1 MSAEQPLVL
10 GIETS
15 CDETGVGIVRGE
27 TLLVDA
33 VASSVDDHARFGGVV
48 PEVASRAH
56 LEEMV
61 PTIERAC
68 REAGVRLRD
77 LDAVSVTSGPGLAGS
92 LMVGVASAK
101 ALALSLGV
109 PLYGVNHLASHVAVD
124 IVEHGPLPE
133 PTMALLV
140 SGGHSSLLLVP
151 DVTSDIRS
159 LGSTIDDAAGEAF
172 DKVARVLG
180 LPFPGGP
187 YIDRA
192 AREGDVVIDFPRG
205 LTTGRDM
212 ERHRFD
218 FSFSG
223 LKTAVSRWVQARE
236 AAGEPVPVNDVAASF
251 QEAVVDVLTR
261 KAVLACR
268 EQGAQHL
275 QIGGGVAAN
284 SRLRAM
290 AQSRCDDA
298 GIEPA
303 GAATGAVHRQRRD
316 GRRARCADGA
326 QGARRLAARPA
337 RRLVDA
343 RHPDLRLTL
352 GLAIDVPVRAGPD
365 SRPGWGPL
373 TCLLAPT
380 RRGPSMS
387 HPSSAARDHVWGR
400 SRCPRV

>member
-1 MSAEQPLVL
+1 VGGVGDRPLVL

-33 VASSVDDHARFGGVV
+33 IASSVDEHARFGGVV

-56 LEEMV
+56 LEAMI
-61 PTIERAC
+61 PTLERAC
-68 REAGVRLRD
+68 TTAGVRLRD
-77 LDAVSVTSGPGLAGS
+77 LDAIAVTSGPGLAGA
-92 LMVGVASAK
+92 LMVGVAAAK
-101 ALALSLGV
+101 SLSVALGV

-140 SGGHSSLLLVP
+140 SGGHSSLLVVP
-151 DVTSDIRS
+151 DVTAEIVS

-192 AREGDVVIDFPRG
+192 AREGEVTIDFPRG
-205 LTTGRDM
+205 LTTGRDL

-223 LKTAVSRWVQARE
+223 LKTAVARWVELRHR
-236 AAGEPVPVNDVAASF
+236 AGDPVPVADVAASF

-261 KAVLACR
+261 KAVAACQA
-268 EQGAQHL
+268 EGVHHL

-284 SRLRAM
+284 SRLRAL
-290 AQSRCDDA
+290 AQERCDAA
-298 GIEPA
+298 GIELRVPRPGLCTDN
-303 GAATGAVHRQRRD
+303 GAMVAAL
-316 GRRARCADGA
+316 GA
-326 QGARRLAARPA
+326 QMVLRGRAPSELALSADSSMP
-337 RRLVDA
+337 V
-343 RHPDLRLTL
+343 TEV
-352 GLAIDVPVRAGPD
+352 LA
-365 SRPGWGPL
+365 
-373 TCLLAPT
+373 
-380 RRGPSMS
+380 
-387 HPSSAARDHVWGR
+387 
-400 SRCPRV
+400 

>member
-1 MSAEQPLVL
+1 MADQPLVL

-33 VASSVDDHARFGGVV
+33 IASSVDEHARFGGVV

-56 LEEMV
+56 LEAMI

-68 REAGVRLRD
+68 TTAGVTLKE
-77 LDAVSVTSGPGLAGS
+77 LDAIAVTSGPGLAGA

-101 ALALSLGV
+101 ALAVALGV

-133 PTMALLV
+133 PTMAMLV

-151 DVTSDIRS
+151 DVTDEITS

-187 YIDRA
+187 HIDRA
-192 AREGDVVIDFPRG
+192 ARDGEITIDFPRG
-205 LTTGRDM
+205 LTTGRDL

-223 LKTAVSRWVQARE
+223 LKTAVSRWVETQQR
-236 AAGEPVPVNDVAASF
+236 AGVPINVPDVAASF
-251 QEAVVDVLTR
+251 QEAVVDVLTK
-261 KAVLACR
+261 KAVAACR
-268 EQGAQHL
+268 HQGVQHL

-284 SRLRAM
+284 SRLRAL
-290 AQSRCDDA
+290 AQERCDAA
-298 GIEPA
+298 GIELRVPRPA
-303 GAATGAVHRQRRD
+303 LCTDNGAMVAAL
-316 GRRARCADGA
+316 GA
-326 QGARRLAARPA
+326 QMVLRGRTPSDLAVPA
-337 RRLVDA
+337 DSSMPV
-343 RHPDLRLTL
+343 TEV
-352 GLAIDVPVRAGPD
+352 LA
-365 SRPGWGPL
+365 S
-373 TCLLAPT
+373 
-380 RRGPSMS
+380 
-387 HPSSAARDHVWGR
+387 
-400 SRCPRV
+400 